1 MPYLLEMKNIT
12 KTFGSVKAIDNVSLR
27 LNAGEIVSLCGEN
40 GSGKST
46 LMKVLCGIYPHGS
59 YEGEI
64 IFAGEEIQASHI
76 RDTERKGIA
85 IIHQELALVKE
96 LTVLENIFLGNEITH
111 NGIMDYDLMTLRC
124 QKLLA
129 QVSLSISPDTRVGD
143 LGLGQQQLVEIAKAL
158 NKQVRLLILDEPT
171 ASLTEQETSVLLD
184 IIRDLQQH
192 GIACIYISHKLN
204 EVKAISDTIC
214 VIRDGQH
221 IGTRDAA
228 GMSED
233 DIITMMVGRELTALY
248 PNEPH
253 TTGDEILRIEHLTAW
268 HPVNRH
274 IKRVND
280 VSFSLKRGEIL
291 GIAGLVGAGRT
302 ETIQCLFGVWPGQWE
317 GKIYI
322 DGKQVDIRNC
332 QQAIAQGIAMVPED
346 RKRDGI
352 VPVMAV
358 GKNITLAA
366 LKKFTGSISQLDDAA
381 EQKCILESI
390 QQLKVKTSSPDLAI
404 GRLSGGNQQKA
415 ILARCLLLNPRILI
429 LDEPTSSLASAEVE
443 LVISAVKKMSALGVA
458 VIYVR
463 HRMEEIRRIASCAT
477 VMRDGQVAGDVMLEN
492 TSTHHIVS
500 LMLGRDHVDIA
511 PVAPQEIMDQ
521 AVLEVRALRHKPKL
535 EDISFTLRRGE
546 VLGIAGL
553 LGAGRS
559 ELLKAIVGLETYE
572 QGEIVING
580 EKIMRP
586 DYGDMLKRGIG
597 YTPENRKEAGIIP
610 WLGVDENTVL
620 TNRQKISANGVL
632 QWSTIRR
639 LTEEVMQRMTVK
651 AASSETPIGT
661 LSGGN
666 QQKVVIGRWV
676 YAASQILL
684 LAEPTRGVDIEAKQQ
699 IYRIVRELAAEGK
712 SVVFISSEVEELPLV
727 CDRILLLQHGTFSQ
741 EFHSPVNVDELMS
754 AILST
759 DEFYRGT

>member
-366 LKKFTGSISQLDDAA
+366 LKKFTGGISQLDDAA

-458 VIYVR
+458 VIYVS

-511 PVAPQEIMDQ
+511 PVAPQEIVDQ

-580 EKIMRP
+580 EKITRP

-684 LAEPTRGVDIEAKQQ
+684 LDEPTRGVDIEAKQQ

-754 AILST
+754 AILSVH
-759 DEFYRGT
+759 